1 MNEKEYR
8 IMLLEFYKE
17 NSKFMEKLIPSTS
30 LVAIGAF
37 ISKVD
42 ITVSLSCYM
51 KMFFLFF
58 IFCFALTIV
67 LSVYTIVKTQKIIR
81 ETYEDLKNEKF
92 QIVEILEDGYRWLFI
107 ISLCISFI
115 FISTIVIGG

>member
-8 IMLLEFYKE
+8 TMLLEFYKE

-51 KMFFLFF
+51 KMFFLFC

-115 FISTIVIGG
+115 FISTIIIGG